1 MRLPFLQLESDL
13 LAHGGPEVASLAGCT
28 LAQVI
33 GHLSLLRAWAVS
45 HAGDD
50 APPDGWVPGEAS
62 GRRIEAAAQW
72 AGERGVLLKALI
84 DAGQVEACEGGHR
97 VMNLEPYA
105 KVWEQGC
112 VRFPR
117 VRLKEG
123 PHIAPVEVRLLTPEE
138 RAEKEREWQE
148 AQARRRAEV
157 EKRQREEEAAKRA
170 ASRVYFIRQDMPDG
184 LVKIGFTRRPVEK
197 RLAELQKHHACV
209 LVVAAVAPGLMSEE
223 RHLHDRFSH
232 LRVSGEWFR
241 AEADLTAYIQLV
253 SDRGTL

>member
-1 MRLPFLQLESDL
+1 MAEEIQR
-13 LAHGGPEVASLAGCT
+13 
-28 LAQVI
+28 
-33 GHLSLLRAWAVS
+33 LRAELTEERAERRRMAETLRVMVETKAKQEAADAERKLGPS
-45 HAGDD
+45 PRVTIK
-50 APPDGWVPGEAS
+50 APPEAVPDRPFE
-62 GRRIEAAAQW
+62 I
-72 AGERGVLLKALI
+72 
-84 DAGQVEACEGGHR
+84 
-97 VMNLEPYA
+97 
-105 KVWEQGC
+105 
-112 VRFPR
+112 
-117 VRLKEG
+117 
-123 PHIAPVEVRLLTPEE
+123 RLLTPEE

-157 EKRQREEEAAKRA
+157 EKRQQEEEAAKRG

-197 RLAELQKHHACV
+197 RLAELQKHHACA

-253 SDRGTL
+253 SDRGAL